1 MEPVYTVDWFSG
13 NISLWSHCLREFK
26 DRPVNALEIGS
37 FQGRS
42 SRWLF
47 ENILTH
53 PDARLT
59 CVDTFEGSEEHY
71 AVPGL
76 LTNLRGLF
84 DHNLKPYEEKLTVLV
99 GSSQSILRTHSDS
112 YDFAYV
118 DGDHHAPSVLEDAMN
133 AFRLLKYGG
142 ILIFDDYLWTGGGP
156 DPTQNPKLAI
166 DAFLAVNAKRLLV
179 LFKDYQVIV
188 RKVVHDNM

>member
-1 MEPVYTVDWFSG
+1 MQPIYTVDWFSA
-13 NISLWSHCLREFK
+13 NIPLWSNCLGEFK
-26 DRPVNALEIGS
+26 GRPVRGLEIGS

-42 SRWLF
+42 ARWLF

-99 GSSQSILRTHSDS
+99 GPSGSMLRTHSES

-118 DGDHHAPSVLEDAMN
+118 DGDHHAPAVLDDAIN

-142 ILIFDDYLWTGGGP
+142 ILIFDDYLWTGGGK
-156 DPTQNPKLAI
+156 NPADNPGLAI
-166 DAFLAVNAKRLLV
+166 DAFLAIYSKHLIV
-179 LFKDYQVIV
+179 LFRDYQVVV
-188 RKVVHDNM
+188 RKVSHA